1 MWEGKPKGRVRK
13 RAPENQRQTKRR
25 RMKQS
30 KKWEKN
36 KSDPFVPSIYFSRY
50 MKEGHWCFHKIAEAY
65 WWNLAPQK
73 ALQKQAGKLS
83 SCFYRKLFFF
93 NFLLCLWCFD
103 FYSAYCKL
111 ETSNKVLC
119 KNGFHYCF
127 TIVVNK
133 NHNFECNN
141 HYSKKILFKPET
153 CGNELKMKISGC

>member
-30 KKWEKN
+30 KKWEKT

-73 ALQKQAGKLS
+73 ALQKQAG
-83 SCFYRKLFFF
+83 
-93 NFLLCLWCFD
+93 NFLPVFTGNFFSLIF
-103 FYSAYCKL
+103 FYVYGAL
-111 ETSNKVLC
+111 T
-119 KNGFHYCF
+119 F
-127 TIVVNK
+127 TQ
-133 NHNFECNN
+133 H
-141 HYSKKILFKPET
+141 ILT
-153 CGNELKMKISGC
+153 WNL